1 MWIQEII
8 NVVVENKNQKTFRE
22 KTAWA
27 HGEMNVIV
35 HFVERYNWGAVEMTP
50 AQYEAIEETSYDPD
64 TYDTVYNSGSRYEIK
79 ESEGKLFADG
89 LNAIEVDFCGPRDAP
104 SEGLSSPGAETLAAM
119 SDVRWYEETYHVGK
133 DDVAALYAALS
144 QNGWT
149 FLGRLYAID
158 GDVEVMRKSE
168 YDYLWTEDDEFAEP
182 RASELGDDPYGE
194 RIRFLNEQAA
204 S

>member
-8 NVVVENKNQKTFRE
+8 NVIVENKNEKTFQE

-27 HGEMNVIV
+27 NDDMNVIV

-50 AQYEAIEETSYDPD
+50 AQYEAVEETSYDPD

-79 ESEGKLFADG
+79 EVEGKLFSDG
-89 LNAIEVDFCGPRDAP
+89 LNAIEVDLSVPKVTP
-104 SEGLSSPGAETLAAM
+104 SESGSLLDAETLAVM
-119 SDVRWYEETYHVGK
+119 TDIHWFEKTYQVGK
-133 DDVAALYAALS
+133 DDVAALYAALRE
-144 QNGWT
+144 NGWS

-168 YDYLWTEDDEFAEP
+168 YDYLWIEEEEVAEP
-182 RASELGDDPYGE
+182 MQSDTDYEPYNQ
-194 RIRFLNEQAA
+194 RIRFLNGQEKD
-204 S
+204 

>member
-8 NVVVENKNQKTFRE
+8 NVVVENKNEKTFRE

-27 HGEMNVIV
+27 HDEMNVNV

-50 AQYEAIEETSYDPD
+50 AQYEAIEETSYNPD

-79 ESEGKLFADG
+79 ESEGKLFSDG

-104 SEGLSSPGAETLAAM
+104 TESSPSADAETIGAM
-119 SDVRWYEETYHVGK
+119 TDIRWFQEAYQVEK
-133 DDVAALYAALS
+133 DDAAALYDALAE
-144 QNGWT
+144 NGWN

-168 YDYLWTEDDEFAEP
+168 YDYLWTEEDETAEP
-182 RASELGDDPYGE
+182 VRSDPDDSPYVE
-194 RIRFLNEQAA
+194 RIRFLNDQK
-204 S
+204 SG

>member
-8 NVVVENKNQKTFRE
+8 NVVVENKNEKTFQE

-27 HGEMNVIV
+27 NDDMNVIV

-79 ESEGKLFADG
+79 ESEGKLFSDG
-89 LNAIEVDFCGPRDAP
+89 LNAIEVDLSVPKVTP
-104 SEGLSSPGAETLAAM
+104 SESGSSLGAVTLAVM
-119 SDVRWYEETYHVGK
+119 KDIHWFEKTYRVGK
-133 DDVAALYAALS
+133 DDVATLYAALRE
-144 QNGWT
+144 NGWS

-168 YDYLWTEDDEFAEP
+168 YDYLWIEEEEVAEP
-182 RASELGDDPYGE
+182 MQSDTGYEPYNQ
-194 RIRFLNEQAA
+194 RIRFLNGQEKD
-204 S
+204 

>member
-8 NVVVENKNQKTFRE
+8 NVVVENKNEKTFRE

-27 HGEMNVIV
+27 NDDINVIV

-50 AQYEAIEETSYDPD
+50 AQYEAIEEMSYDPY

-89 LNAIEVDFCGPRDAP
+89 LNAIEVDLSVPKVTP
-104 SEGLSSPGAETLAAM
+104 SENGSSLDAETLAAM
-119 SDVRWYEETYHVGK
+119 TDIHWFEKTYRVGK
-133 DDVAALYAALS
+133 DDVAAFYAALRE
-144 QNGWT
+144 NGWS

-168 YDYLWTEDDEFAEP
+168 YDYLWIEEEEVAEP
-182 RASELGDDPYGE
+182 MQSETDYDPYNQ
-194 RIRFLNEQAA
+194 RIRFLNGQERD
-204 S
+204 

>member
-8 NVVVENKNQKTFRE
+8 NVIVENKNEKTFQE

-27 HGEMNVIV
+27 NDDMNVIV

-50 AQYEAIEETSYDPD
+50 AQYEAIEETSYEPD

-79 ESEGKLFADG
+79 ESEGKLFSDG
-89 LNAIEVDFCGPRDAP
+89 LNAIEVDLSLPKVTP
-104 SEGLSSPGAETLAAM
+104 SESGSSLDAEILAAM
-119 SDVRWYEETYHVGK
+119 TDIHWFEKTYRVGK
-133 DDVAALYAALS
+133 DDVAALYAALRE
-144 QNGWT
+144 NGWS

-168 YDYLWTEDDEFAEP
+168 YDYLWIEEEEVAEP
-182 RASELGDDPYGE
+182 MQSDTDYDPYNQ
-194 RIRFLNEQAA
+194 RIRFLNGQERD
-204 S
+204 